1 MDWKP
6 SVLVLDEDTLA
17 LELYSRELGQDYQ
30 VSTSSSVPET
40 RHYLRNTSFDVLI
53 IEPAVNQDEGW
64 TLLKEILAR
73 QNPPLTIVCS
83 VEDERKAGL
92 ELGAHLFLVKP
103 VLPVTLHN
111 LLDHIV
117 ARTSSPN
124 VEKLDKGT

>member
-17 LELYSRELGQDYQ
+17 LELYSRELAQDYQ
-30 VSTSSSVPET
+30 VLTSESVAQA
-40 RHYLRNTSFDVLI
+40 RQHLRDYTVDVLI
-53 IEPAVNQDEGW
+53 VEPAVNRDEGW
-64 TLLKEILAR
+64 TLLKEIHALR
-73 QNPPLTIVCS
+73 NPPLIIVCS

-111 LLDHIV
+111 LLDQIV
-117 ARTSSPN
+117 ARTPPQI
-124 VEKLDKGT
+124 

>member
-1 MDWKP
+1 MDWIP

-17 LELYSRELGQDYQ
+17 LELYSRELAQDYQ
-30 VSTSSSVPET
+30 VLTSESVAEA
-40 RHYLRNTSFDVLI
+40 RQRLRNTTFDVLI
-53 IEPAVNQDEGW
+53 VEPAVDGDEGW
-64 TLLKEILAR
+64 TLLKEIQAMR
-73 QNPPLTIVCS
+73 NPPLIIVCS

-117 ARTSSPN
+117 ARTPSSN
-124 VEKLDKGT
+124 VDKLDKGT